1 MSENKA
7 IFSFEQHADVLI
19 LTAHGSFMEFRD
31 TEIRD
36 AYNEAYRLLMQPST
50 RHLLVDFSNLQ
61 YFGSTF
67 VGILIRLSQR
77 VHKDGGKSVLC
88 SLSDTMEQ
96 MLKSLMLLENSKAD
110 FSFHPFPDR
119 QAGLDYLAEVTAA

>member
-1 MSENKA
+1 MSENKQ
-7 IFSFEQHADVLI
+7 IFTFEVSSSVLI
-19 LTAHGSFMEFRD
+19 LSANGSFMEFRD
-31 TEIRD
+31 TDIRD
-36 AYNEAYRLLMQPST
+36 AYNEAYRLLMQPES

-77 VHKDGGKSVLC
+77 VHSNGGQSVLC

-96 MLKSLMLLENSKAD
+96 MLKSLMLLENPKAD
-110 FSFHPFPDR
+110 FSFRSMPDR
-119 QAGLDYLAEVTAA
+119 AAAMEYLTTSEAH

>member
-1 MSENKA
+1 M
-7 IFSFEQHADVLI
+7 
-19 LTAHGSFMEFRD
+19 
-31 TEIRD
+31 
-36 AYNEAYRLLMQPST
+36 
-50 RHLLVDFSNLQ
+50 DFSNLQ

>member
-1 MSENKA
+1 MSENKQ
-7 IFSFEQHADVLI
+7 IFTFEVSSSVLI
-19 LTAHGSFMEFRD
+19 LSANGSFMEFRD
-31 TEIRD
+31 ADIRD
-36 AYNEAYRLLMQPST
+36 AYNEAYRLLMQPES

-77 VHKDGGKSVLC
+77 VHSNGGQSVLC

-96 MLKSLMLLENSKAD
+96 MLKSLMLLENPKAD
-110 FSFHPFPDR
+110 FSFRSMPDR
-119 QAGLDYLAEVTAA
+119 SAAMEYLTTSEAH